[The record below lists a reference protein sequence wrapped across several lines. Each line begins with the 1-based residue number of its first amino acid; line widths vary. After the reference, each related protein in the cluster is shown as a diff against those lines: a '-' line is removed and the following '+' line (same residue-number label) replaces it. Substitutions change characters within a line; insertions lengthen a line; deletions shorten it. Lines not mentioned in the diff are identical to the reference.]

1 MAKKPAIKQRVIQ
14 PKESRNYKRM
24 DLAASLYGISVALLK
39 KLINE
44 GRLVRYK
51 LGTATMI
58 DANELEKLIV
68 ADIGNHGPTAAP
80 ATRN

>member
-1 MAKKPAIKQRVIQ
+1 
-14 PKESRNYKRM
+14 
-24 DLAASLYGISVALLK
+24 VALLK

-44 GRLVRYK
+44 GHLTRFK

-68 ADIGNHGPTAAP
+68 ADIGNHGPEAAP
-80 ATRN
+80 QAGREE